1 MSENTFTT
9 LLYVQLGGSVLPDPL
24 AVRLT
29 EGWVDASVNVPSAFQ
44 LVFSDGDGTLTRRYP
59 QLAVGSKAVLSPFTD
74 GVRGTPLITGEV
86 TAVEVDTEP
95 GAGRRLVLRG
105 YDPGHR
111 LLRNRRVAGY
121 PQMTASDIVRRVAGQ
136 CGLALGR
143 VDPTPTVYELAT
155 QPGITDWDY
164 LSRLAAENDVRLSLT
179 PRAGSTVGR
188 RPGGGGRA
196 DRGPARRACG
206 PGPLRQAGVGP
217 ADGLERLALGRGP
230 RARAGLRQL
239 LQHLVGH
246 GVRG

>member
-164 LSRLAAENDVRLSLT
+164 LSRLAAENDVRLSFDAEGRLDCR
-179 PRAGSTVGR
+179 PSSWWRWAG
-188 RPGGGGRA
+188 
-196 DRGPARRACG
+196 
-206 PGPLRQAGVGP
+206 
-217 ADGLERLALGRGP
+217 
-230 RARAGLRQL
+230 
-239 LQHLVGH
+239 
-246 GVRG
+246 